1 MKLNFDKKNNKNSD
15 RQKNKNNKKLL
26 FVIVAIIIVVIII
39 FLSYFIGNDHLDSNY
54 KTRVTVD
61 TPLIYLNDDKQLK
74 YCTFANQSPKVI
86 LGGVDLQLIVYI
98 F

>member
-86 LGGVDLQLIVYI
+86 LGGVD
-98 F
+98 FEW